1 MKRFL
6 WSAMMLAISATGV
19 VAQDSSLASLERRA
33 IDRRA
38 VEAVIWGMPVV
49 NADLMLQARLAST
62 EAKENEV
69 VYWLRPV
76 NWKTRR

>member
-69 VYWLRPV
+69 VYWLRSV